1 MAKAAVELPHSKGSR
16 RLAILMARQRHPSEC
31 GSQTAAFLGQ
41 RARAWRR
48 RQLNCRTPKA
58 RERSQI
64 RWRGSDILR
73 SAAVRLPPFFCEGQG
88 LGEGG
93 SQELPHSKGS
103 QTLANSMAR
112 QRHPSECGSRTAAFL
127 SAKGRGLAK
136 AAVELP
142 HSKGSQS
149 SQIRWRGS
157 DILRSA
163 AVGLPPFF
171 LRRAGAWRRRQL
183 NCRTPKAR
191 EGSQF

>member
-1 MAKAAVELPHSKGSR
+1 MARQRHPSECGSWTAAFLSAKGRGLAKAAVELPHSKGSQT
-16 RLAILMARQRHPSEC
+16 LANSMARQRHPSEC
-31 GSQTAAFLGQ
+31 GSPAAAFLLR
-41 RARAWRR
+41 RAGAWRR

-58 RERSQI
+58 RKRSQI

-112 QRHPSECGSRTAAFL
+112 QRHPSECGSPAAAFL
-127 SAKGRGLAK
+127 
-136 AAVELP
+136 
-142 HSKGSQS
+142 
-149 SQIRWRGS
+149 
-157 DILRSA
+157 
-163 AVGLPPFF
+163 

-191 EGSQF
+191 KRSQM